1 MAKSSGTFFLRGQ
14 TVSDHTTQLRVESQI
29 DLGAFVNLG
38 STKPQI
44 LRIHSIQ
51 QQICDSDGLV
61 PTVDASGAVGE
72 QRTAFVNTVIS
83 TKATELGTGDLPQL
97 NLDEVIYT
105 AAVNF
110 TNGRNAVDNG
120 FQSVG
125 SDIAPQHLVNGI
137 LVGVDTLYLYTLAD
151 DAFAEDVHVNFMLEC
166 SVEPATRENAIA
178 IALSQA

>member
-1 MAKSSGTFFLRGQ
+1 MAKSSDTFFLRGQ
-14 TVSDHTTQLRVESQI
+14 VVTDHTSQTRVQSTI

-38 STKPQI
+38 SSKPQI

-61 PTVDASGAVGE
+61 PTVDASGASGE
-72 QRTAFVNTVIS
+72 SRTAFLNTCIS

-97 NLDEVIYT
+97 NLDEVIFT

-110 TNGRNAVDNG
+110 TNGKNSPDNG
-120 FQSVG
+120 FMSTG
-125 SDIAPQHLVNGI
+125 ADIAPQHLVNGI
-137 LVGVDTLYLYTLAD
+137 LVGVDTLYLYALGD
-151 DAFAEDVHVNFMLEC
+151 NAFDENVHVNFMLEC

>member
-1 MAKSSGTFFLRGQ
+1 MAKSSDTFFLRGQ
-14 TVSDHTTQLRVESQI
+14 VVTDHASQTRVQSTI

-38 STKPQI
+38 SSKPQI

-72 QRTAFVNTVIS
+72 SRTAFLNSVIS

-110 TNGRNAVDNG
+110 TNGKNSADNG
-120 FQSVG
+120 FMSTG
-125 SDIAPQHLVNGI
+125 ADIAPQHLVNGI
-137 LVGVDTLYLYTLAD
+137 LVGVDTLYLYALGD
-151 DAFAEDVHVNFMLEC
+151 NAFAEDVHVNFMLEC

>member
-1 MAKSSGTFFLRGQ
+1 MAKTSETFFLRGQ
-14 TVSDHTTQLRVESQI
+14 VITDSSSQTRVESQI

-38 STKPQI
+38 SSKPQI

-61 PTVDASGAVGE
+61 PTVDASGAAGS
-72 QRTAFVNTVIS
+72 QRTAFLNSVIS

-110 TNGRNAVDNG
+110 TNGRNADDNG
-120 FQSVG
+120 FQSTG
-125 SDIAPQHLVNGI
+125 SDIAPQFLKNGV
-137 LVGVDTLYLYTLAD
+137 LVGVDTLYLYVLGD
-151 DAFAEDVHVNFMLEC
+151 NAFAENVHVNFMLEC
-166 SVEPATRENAIA
+166 TVEPATRESAIA
-178 IALSQA
+178 LALSQA

>member
-1 MAKSSGTFFLRGQ
+1 
-14 TVSDHTTQLRVESQI
+14 VSDHTTQLRVQSTI

-38 STKPQI
+38 SSKPQI

-61 PTVDASGAVGE
+61 PTVSASGAIGE

-110 TNGRNAVDNG
+110 TNGRNSDDNG
-120 FQSVG
+120 FQSTG
-125 SDIAPQHLVNGI
+125 SDIAPQHLVNGV